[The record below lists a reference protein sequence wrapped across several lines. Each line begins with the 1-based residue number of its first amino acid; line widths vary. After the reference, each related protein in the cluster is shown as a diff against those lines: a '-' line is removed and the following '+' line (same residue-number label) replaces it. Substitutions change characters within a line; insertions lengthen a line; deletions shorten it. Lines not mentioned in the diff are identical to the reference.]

1 MSNELRNFL
10 ALSYDELEQLNL
22 KAKEQR
28 QKRVAV
34 HKIQEERIKY
44 LTDEKRIKAV
54 TVLFSDLEGRLHML
68 DYDKKFL
75 VKSWDN
81 LTFDGS
87 SIRGFT
93 AQRES
98 DLRLAMD
105 WASFYWAPADVFGSG
120 KVLVFGEV
128 IDKDGSPYSADIRG
142 RLKGFA
148 GEMYKNEEY
157 TLNAANEIEG
167 FLFQGSDAERR
178 YNETGKFEYVN
189 TGGYYHS
196 LPGDPL
202 RTFIDTTAEV
212 QRAMGFQNEKDHPE
226 VAPSQF
232 EINYGYGEVVQAA
245 DQIQLYKLICRQVA
259 TRMGLTACFLPKPVV
274 GVNGN
279 GMHTNVSISKGGKN
293 IYWDP
298 KGEEKLSKFGWAF
311 VDRILTHGND
321 ICLLLNAS
329 VNAYRRLDPHFE
341 APNQLKASPV
351 DRGSMIR
358 IPIGNERSM
367 RVEVRSVAPDAN
379 PYLVMYSIFRTGIEG
394 ETAKIKNLRQA
405 ERYLPDNVY
414 LALDNFR
421 KADWTTKL
429 LGEDVKA
436 RYGALKQAAAD
447 RCARHSA
454 RLSKCRKCSTT
465 TRSTINSC
473 GICFRQIPQ
482 GSGEWGGSPVTKST
496 RFSLVHSSHSRRRA
510 HALNRS
516 GRLRHSWPLLR
527 PMPRRFL
534 PYWLRPSMLLRC
546 AQRCNRRTSPS
557 PQQRARSTAA
567 SSHRA
572 FRSWSWRRS
581 AFGSHGP
588 YPG

>member
-1 MSNELRNFL
+1 MSTELRNFL
-10 ALSYDELEQLNL
+10 ALPYDELEELNL
-22 KAKEQR
+22 KAKKQR
-28 QKRVAV
+28 QDRVAP
-34 HKIQEERIKY
+34 HKVQEERIKY
-44 LTDEKRIKAV
+44 LSDEKRIKAV

-178 YNETGKFEYVN
+178 YNETGKFDYVN

-414 LALDNFR
+414 LALENFR
-421 KADWTTKL
+421 KSDWTSKL

-436 RYGALKQAAAD
+436 RYGDLKQAAAD
-447 RCARHSA
+447 RCARQLGTFVKVPEVQYHHEVY
-454 RLSKCRKCSTT
+454 
-465 TRSTINSC
+465 N
-473 GICFRQIPQ
+473 Q
-482 GSGEWGGSPVTKST
+482 
-496 RFSLVHSSHSRRRA
+496 
-510 HALNRS
+510 
-516 GRLRHSWPLLR
+516 
-527 PMPRRFL
+527 FL
-534 PYWLRPSMLLRC
+534 WNL
-546 AQRCNRRTSPS
+546 
-557 PQQRARSTAA
+557 
-567 SSHRA
+567 
-572 FRSWSWRRS
+572 F
-581 AFGSHGP
+581 
-588 YPG
+588 

>member
-1 MSNELRNFL
+1 MSTELRNFL
-10 ALSYDELEQLNL
+10 AIPYDELEDLNL

-28 QKRVAV
+28 KSRVPLDQ
-34 HKIQEERIKY
+34 IQEERLRY

-75 VKSWDN
+75 LRSYDN

-98 DLRLAMD
+98 DLRLGID
-105 WASFYWAPADVFGSG
+105 WSAFYWAPADIFGAG
-120 KVLVFGEV
+120 KVLVFGDV
-128 IDKDGSPYSADIRG
+128 IDKGGSTYTADIRG
-142 RLKGFA
+142 MFKQWADELFKTEGF
-148 GEMYKNEEY
+148 

-167 FLFQGSDAERR
+167 FLFEGPDAERR
-178 YNETGKFEYVN
+178 YNETGKFNYVN

-232 EINYGYGEVVQAA
+232 EINYSYGEVVAAA

-259 TRMGLTACFLPKPVV
+259 TKMGLTACFLPKPVV

-367 RVEVRSVAPDAN
+367 RVEGLSVAHDAN
-379 PYLVMYSIFRTGIEG
+379 PYMVMYSIFKAGVEG
-394 ETAKIKNLRQA
+394 ETANIKNLRQA
-405 ERYLPDNVY
+405 ERYLPDNIY
-414 LALDNFR
+414 TSLEHFR
-421 KADWTTKL
+421 NAGWTSKL
-429 LGEDVKA
+429 LREDVEG
-436 RYGALKQAAAD
+436 RY
-447 RCARHSA
+447 C
-454 RLSKCRKCSTT
+454 
-465 TRSTINSC
+465 
-473 GICFRQIPQ
+473 
-482 GSGEWGGSPVTKST
+482 
-496 RFSLVHSSHSRRRA
+496 
-510 HALNRS
+510 
-516 GRLRHSWPLLR
+516 
-527 PMPRRFL
+527 
-534 PYWLRPSMLLRC
+534 
-546 AQRCNRRTSPS
+546 
-557 PQQRARSTAA
+557 
-567 SSHRA
+567 
-572 FRSWSWRRS
+572 
-581 AFGSHGP
+581 
-588 YPG
+588 

>member
-1 MSNELRNFL
+1 MSTELRNFL
-10 ALSYDELEQLNL
+10 TLSYDELEELNL
-22 KAKEQR
+22 HAKEQR
-28 QKRVAV
+28 RDRVAP

-44 LTDEKRIKAV
+44 LSGEKRIKAV

-75 VKSWDN
+75 VKSFDN

-98 DLRLAMD
+98 DLRLAID
-105 WASFYWAPADVFGSG
+105 WGAFYWGPSDIFGSG

-142 RLKGFA
+142 ALKGFA
-148 GEMYKNEEY
+148 QTQFKDEGY

-167 FLFQGSDAERR
+167 FLFKGVDAERH

-196 LPGDPL
+196 LPGDLL
-202 RTFIDTTAEV
+202 RMFIDTTAEV
-212 QRAMGFQNEKDHPE
+212 QRSMGFQNEKDHPE

-232 EINYGYGEVVQAA
+232 EINYGYGEVVAAA

-259 TRMGLTACFLPKPVV
+259 TKMGLSASFLPKPVV

-293 IYWDP
+293 LFWDP
-298 KGEEKLSKFGWAF
+298 KGEEKLSKFGWSF
-311 VDRILTHGND
+311 LDRILTHGND

-341 APNQLKASPV
+341 APNQIKASAV

-358 IPIGNERSM
+358 IPIGNEKSM

-379 PYLVMYSIFRTGIEG
+379 PYLVMLAIFKTGIEG

-405 ERYLPDNVY
+405 ERYLPDNIY
-414 LALDNFR
+414 TALENFR
-421 KADWTTKL
+421 KSDWTSKL
-429 LGEDVKA
+429 LGADVKG
-436 RYGALKQAAAD
+436 RYADLKQAAAD
-447 RCARHSA
+447 RCP
-454 RLSKCRKCSTT
+454 RLLGTVVKAPEVQYHHEVY
-465 TRSTINSC
+465 N
-473 GICFRQIPQ
+473 Q
-482 GSGEWGGSPVTKST
+482 
-496 RFSLVHSSHSRRRA
+496 
-510 HALNRS
+510 
-516 GRLRHSWPLLR
+516 
-527 PMPRRFL
+527 FL
-534 PYWLRPSMLLRC
+534 WNL
-546 AQRCNRRTSPS
+546 
-557 PQQRARSTAA
+557 
-567 SSHRA
+567 
-572 FRSWSWRRS
+572 F
-581 AFGSHGP
+581 
-588 YPG
+588 